1 MPAAQSIYVSLLK
14 KVSSYKT
21 CRFENTMENSISHG
35 VCWVKC
41 SIFFRGI
48 TNISIRSS
56 DALTAHVVGNLIPVN
71 SSYGP
76 GAKMVQIEMKESS
89 GGVRRICLEAS
100 DKYV

>member
-1 MPAAQSIYVSLLK
+1 MPAVQFIYVSLFE
-14 KVSSYKT
+14 KVSFYEM
-21 CRFENTMENSISHG
+21 CRFENTMENFISHG
-35 VCWVKC
+35 VCWEKR

-48 TNISIRSS
+48 TNISIKSS
-56 DALTAHVVGNLIPVN
+56 DALTAHVVGNLIPLN

>member
-1 MPAAQSIYVSLLK
+1 MLGKMFY
-14 KVSSYKT
+14 
-21 CRFENTMENSISHG
+21 F
-35 VCWVKC
+35 
-41 SIFFRGI
+41 FFRGI

-56 DALTAHVVGNLIPVN
+56 DALTAHVVSNLIPVN